1 MEYSANSLEQWLDL
15 VKMTV
20 SGPLGAEL
28 VLAHGEI
35 DRENGFI
42 LSAARIRLE
51 RWIKHGEL
59 IYCPP
64 PIDIDGLGF

>member
-1 MEYSANSLEQWLDL
+1 MDYSTNSPEEWLDL
-15 VKMTV
+15 VKMAI

-42 LSAARIRLE
+42 LSSARVRLE
-51 RWIKHGEL
+51 RWIKQGHL
-59 IYCPP
+59 VYCPP
-64 PIDIDGLGF
+64 PIDIDGQDF